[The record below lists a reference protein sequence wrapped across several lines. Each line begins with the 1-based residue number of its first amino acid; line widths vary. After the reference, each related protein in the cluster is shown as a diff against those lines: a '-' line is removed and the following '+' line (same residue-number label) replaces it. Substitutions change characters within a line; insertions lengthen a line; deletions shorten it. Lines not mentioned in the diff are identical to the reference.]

1 VAKGGQLSRPDSSS
15 RANLLQPL
23 QSNSQDDLS
32 QLHVDDSC
40 ANGTPVCFCCSDHAV
55 AARVLTMLPGGMASV
70 DLDGTIDEVS
80 VELIDSAPGD
90 MVLVHARVAIARLS
104 GSA

>member
-1 VAKGGQLSRPDSSS
+1 
-15 RANLLQPL
+15 
-23 QSNSQDDLS
+23 
-32 QLHVDDSC
+32 
-40 ANGTPVCFCCSDHAV
+40 
-55 AARVLTMLPGGMASV
+55 MPGGMASV